1 MNSPGSRRVLLPCC
15 PSDKRVIPGHEPGGA
30 WLGNSVSTKSQDTAG
45 NRDGLDEDEDLFTET
60 PTIANRANPTAS
72 PSEVDKD
79 AVQGLAGAGAYRMVR
94 PAISD
99 TLAPPAPTKRP
110 SGNRVII
117 GVTRK
122 S

>member
-1 MNSPGSRRVLLPCC
+1 M
-15 PSDKRVIPGHEPGGA
+15 
-30 WLGNSVSTKSQDTAG
+30 STKSQDTAG
-45 NRDGLDEDEDLFTET
+45 NQDGLDEDEDPFTEI
-60 PTIANRANPTAS
+60 PTIANHANPTAS
-72 PSEVDKD
+72 PSEMDKD
-79 AVQGLAGAGAYRMVR
+79 AVQGLAGAGSYRMVR

-99 TLAPPAPTKRP
+99 TLAPPAPAKRP